1 MNKTWVF
8 VGILLQHSV
17 TAQSA
22 ITSIGVVRG
31 WSCSPTVGKKSKKKV
46 MHNIEQWETST
57 GRKNIFQKS

>member
-31 WSCSPTVGKKSKKKV
+31 WSCSVTVGKKSKKMKSDV
-46 MHNIEQWETST
+46 QHRAVGNIHWT
-57 GRKNIFQKS
+57 